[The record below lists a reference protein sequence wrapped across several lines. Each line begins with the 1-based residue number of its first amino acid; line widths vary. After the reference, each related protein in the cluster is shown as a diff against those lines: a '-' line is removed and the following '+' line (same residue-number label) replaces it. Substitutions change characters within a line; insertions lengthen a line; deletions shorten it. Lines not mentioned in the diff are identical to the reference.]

1 MIKQI
6 LAGIWL
12 FIIAGFAQ
20 AEAHTIFVD
29 GFEDYCAL
37 TFTDL
42 PTGDWYNGSVCANGT
57 NCVSATI
64 TITVAQGGDCTGI
77 SSVGLFDGESQL
89 ATDSSPPLGGVSVF
103 NVLIDDGAALQLE
116 AKAFE
121 SDSEIASTGVSL
133 IKTDFTLPQVEF
145 IAADVDGFQTA
156 ATGEHA
162 VYTIFSD
169 LDQVAPGMQF
179 NARVSVADT
188 NLEDGQLLGLTATG
202 AGTVDLI
209 PSNISIPLTLAGA
222 TPLAVDLLDL
232 SLADQQTHVISVVG
246 TDAAGNQDSASY
258 TAEVNLTGPPD
269 PPTLLETSPPSPAN
283 DNEPEISGTVEAGT
297 TVHLYSDS
305 TCSDLL
311 ASGSAISFTTTGIM
325 ISVADNTT
333 TTLYAD
339 ATDATARVSTCS
351 GGLVYVEDSTP
362 PDPPAFLGTIPPSPA
377 NENNPRVFGTAVAS
391 TIVH

>member
-12 FIIAGFAQ
+12 FITAGFVQ
-20 AEAHTIFVD
+20 AEAHTVFVD

-37 TFTDL
+37 AFTDL

-57 NCVSATI
+57 NCVSTTI

-89 ATDSSPPLGGVSVF
+89 AMDSSPPVGGASVF
-103 NVLIDDGAALQLE
+103 NVLIEDYAELQLQ

-121 SDSEIASTGVSL
+121 SDSEIASTSVSL
-133 IKTDFTLPQVEF
+133 IKTDFTPPQVEF

-156 ATGEHA
+156 ATGEHV
-162 VYTIFSD
+162 VYTVLSD

-179 NARVSVADT
+179 NARVSVTDT
-188 NLEDGQLLGLTATG
+188 NLEGGQLLGLTATG
-202 AGTVDLI
+202 ASKVDLS
-209 PSNISIPLTLAGA
+209 PSNVSIPLTLAGA

-269 PPTLLETSPPSPAN
+269 PPTPLETRPPSPAN

-297 TVHLYSDS
+297 
-305 TCSDLL
+305 
-311 ASGSAISFTTTGIM
+311 
-325 ISVADNTT
+325 
-333 TTLYAD
+333 
-339 ATDATARVSTCS
+339 
-351 GGLVYVEDSTP
+351 
-362 PDPPAFLGTIPPSPA
+362 
-377 NENNPRVFGTAVAS
+377 
-391 TIVH
+391 IVH